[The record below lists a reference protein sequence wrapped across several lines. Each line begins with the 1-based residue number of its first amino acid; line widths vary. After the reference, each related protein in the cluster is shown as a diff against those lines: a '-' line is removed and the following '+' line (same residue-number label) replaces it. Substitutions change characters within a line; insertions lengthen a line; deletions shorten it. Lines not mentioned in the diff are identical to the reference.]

1 MSNLNCLATEAQA
14 SLKPTCLDGVPSDL
28 EYSLCAYGCR
38 IIQQA
43 GILLRLPQ
51 RAMSTAQV
59 LFQRFWFV
67 SSMKQF
73 DELDIAMG
81 SILLASKIQEVPARI
96 RDVHLVFDFL
106 EQYERYKA
114 RHASDGPTSPRGP
127 KKTKEPPNF
136 HYKPFASHGNI
147 YYDAKDA
154 LVIAEMQL
162 LKRLG
167 FDVQVNLP
175 HAIMINYMQVLGVV
189 EKEIDALG
197 TRKKVAQLAWNYL
210 NDALQSPV
218 YCLFPP
224 HVIACA
230 SIYLLTVDSVHFHE
244 PLALPMQPAPWWTLF
259 DVDRDELRVVSSHIL
274 QLYEA
279 NPMPSALAR
288 LNRKQALIDLTTRSG
303 IRAWLQQT

>member
-14 SLKPTCLDGVPSDL
+14 SHKPTCLDGVPSDL

-81 SILLASKIQEVPARI
+81 SVLLASKIQEVPARI

-106 EQYERYKA
+106 EQYERHKA
-114 RHASDGPTSPRGP
+114 RHASDAPISRRDYLETAESP
-127 KKTKEPPNF
+127 KF
-136 HYKPFASHGNI
+136 HYKPFASHGNT

-175 HAIMINYMQVLGVV
+175 HALMINYMQVLGV
-189 EKEIDALG
+189 IDKDLDVLG
-197 TRKKVAQLAWNYL
+197 TQTKVAQLAWNYL
-210 NDALQSPV
+210 NDA
-218 YCLFPP
+218 
-224 HVIACA
+224 
-230 SIYLLTVDSVHFHE
+230 
-244 PLALPMQPAPWWTLF
+244 
-259 DVDRDELRVVSSHIL
+259 
-274 QLYEA
+274 
-279 NPMPSALAR
+279 
-288 LNRKQALIDLTTRSG
+288 
-303 IRAWLQQT
+303 